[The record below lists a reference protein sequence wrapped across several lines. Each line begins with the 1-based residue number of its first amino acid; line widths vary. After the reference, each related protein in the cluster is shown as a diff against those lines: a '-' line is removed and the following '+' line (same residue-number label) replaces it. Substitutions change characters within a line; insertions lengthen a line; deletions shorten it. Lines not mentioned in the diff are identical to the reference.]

1 MALTGETLEVVPH
14 RDVGDFEER
23 APSYDRGWLGRVHH
37 EISERTARLALSLVP
52 KPTHVLDVGSGT
64 GYLLRLLAGSEPGDA
79 TLSGIDAAPSMVAVA
94 RAQTQDA
101 RIDFRQGV
109 AEQLPFPNDTF
120 DLVVSTTSFDHWT
133 DQLRGLREIARV
145 MRPGARLV
153 LVDQFSNW
161 LLPTLLFGRRGK
173 ARTTSKATRLIGEAG
188 LQDVRWQDLYM
199 SLIKAVTATCRDAI
213 P

>member
-1 MALTGETLEVVPH
+1 MVLTGETLEVVPH

-23 APSYDRGWLGRVHH
+23 APDYDRGWLGRVHH

-52 KPTHVLDVGSGT
+52 QPTHVLDVGSGT
-64 GYLLRLLAGSEPGDA
+64 GYLLRLLAASAPPGA

-94 RAQTQDA
+94 RAQTQDT
-101 RIDFRQGV
+101 RIEFQQGV
-109 AEQLPFPNDTF
+109 AERLPFPDATF

-133 DQLRGLREIARV
+133 DQPRGLREIARV
-145 MRPGARLV
+145 MQPGATLV

-173 ARTTSKATRLIGEAG
+173 ARTKRKATRLIIDAG
-188 LQDVRWQDLYM
+188 LDDVRWQELYT
-199 SLIKAVTATCRDAI
+199 SLIKAVTATCRDSS
-213 P
+213 